1 MPTGWIGVE
10 TVYEF
15 PSFVDDFAGVVVVEG
30 AAGLVAESVEVDFE
44 VLSLDGVAAG
54 ELSVP
59 ELSEPEDSVEELS
72 VDAALAGPPERLSVL

>member
-1 MPTGWIGVE
+1 
-10 TVYEF
+10 
-15 PSFVDDFAGVVVVEG
+15 VDVFAGAVDVEG
-30 AAGLVAESVEVDFE
+30 AAGLAAASVEVAFDAP
-44 VLSLDGVAAG
+44 SPDGVAVG